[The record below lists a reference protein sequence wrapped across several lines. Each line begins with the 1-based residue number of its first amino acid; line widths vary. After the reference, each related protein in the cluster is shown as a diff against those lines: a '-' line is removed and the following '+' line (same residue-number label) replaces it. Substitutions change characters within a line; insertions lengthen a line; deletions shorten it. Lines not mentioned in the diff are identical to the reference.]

1 LKDGLAGP
9 TCVFMNVTNATFEH
23 EVLEA
28 SRAMPVVVDF
38 WAAWCGPCRTLGP
51 VIERVAADYAGR
63 IKLVKVDSDANAEL
77 AAAFGIRSIPTV
89 IAFKAGQPAAQFMG
103 AVPEGQIRAF
113 FDSLLPSVSEEA
125 LARAE
130 ALFEAREIDAA
141 AQLLEELESEPR
153 LEARIAALSRGI
165 AYARAAAGGLGEAAL
180 QAKLAAD
187 PEDHETRL
195 ALAGLYAGQ
204 RRYREAMDALLEI
217 LRRARNWRDGE
228 ARRELIA
235 MFELAANEPALVGEY
250 RRKLASALH

>member
-1 LKDGLAGP
+1 MD
-9 TCVFMNVTNATFEH
+9 VTNATFER

-28 SRAMPVVVDF
+28 SKAMPVVADF
-38 WAAWCGPCRTLGP
+38 WASWCGPCRTLGP
-51 VIERVAADYAGR
+51 VIERVAADYTGR

-89 IAFKAGQPAAQFMG
+89 IAFKDGQPAAQFMG

-113 FDSLLPSVSEEA
+113 FDGLLPSVSEEA

-130 ALFEAREIDAA
+130 TLFDAGEIDAA
-141 AQLLEELESEPR
+141 EQVLDELESRPP
-153 LEARIAALSRGI
+153 LEARISALRRGI
-165 AYARAAAGGLGEAAL
+165 GYARAAAGGPGEAAL

-235 MFELAANEPALVGEY
+235 MFELAAGEPVLVGEY